1 MEPRSDV
8 QVARS
13 DGHEERTRAER
24 RGRAGFAR
32 IAREGIDAAVLA
44 DAQFR
49 QPQLSSP
56 SALVTADK
64 TCATRNGFVR

>member
-1 MEPRSDV
+1 MKARNAV
-8 QVARS
+8 QGARS
-13 DGHEERTRAER
+13 EGQEERTRAER
-24 RGRAGFAR
+24 RERAGLPR
-32 IAREGIDAAVLA
+32 IARERIDAAVSA

-49 QPQLSSP
+49 RLQLSSP